1 MTADVSLL
9 WGSIWRDEHLAEL
22 LELLRA
28 PDLFR
33 EEGKLHGMEELV
45 VELVRLLEIFL
56 LHLVSY
62 LTVFA
67 VRVWCF
73 RK

>member
-1 MTADVSLL
+1 MTVNVSLL

-22 LELLRA
+22 LELLWT
-28 PDLFR
+28 PYLLS
-33 EEGKLHGMEELV
+33 EEGKLYDVEELV